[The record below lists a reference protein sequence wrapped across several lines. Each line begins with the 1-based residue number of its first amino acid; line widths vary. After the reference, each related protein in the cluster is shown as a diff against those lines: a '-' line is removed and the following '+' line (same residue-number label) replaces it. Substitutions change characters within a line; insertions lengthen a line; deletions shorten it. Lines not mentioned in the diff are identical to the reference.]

1 MLNKVSRLFHTL
13 KFLRIRQ
20 IFWRAVYL
28 FPRFNCLYQSQEK
41 LNTIDASKLFLGRS
55 GITTDFDH
63 FTYLNE
69 TYSLSEGGWDNP
81 KASKLWRYNL
91 HYFEFLLDEKLSTES
106 KANIIEKWILENPIG
121 KGSGWEPYPTSLR
134 IINWIKWH
142 WTAGCLSAT
151 AVESL
156 WIQSKWLSARP
167 EYHLLG
173 NHLFVNAKAMIFSAG
188 FFGLKPK
195 NKLLKL
201 GVKIFNEE
209 IEEQFLSDGSHFELS
224 PMYHALA
231 MEDLIDLYNVS
242 DLIQTKLSLEKI
254 REKIIKGLF
263 WLEQLTFSNN
273 EYAFFNDC
281 SNGIAPTLESLR
293 TYANGLG
300 IHLGIN
306 NANELNDFNKSG
318 YVVFRNSNIHLIA
331 DCGNIGPDYLP
342 GHAHADTLSFEL
354 AILGNRF
361 IVNTGTGEYGSS
373 DERLRQ
379 RGTSA
384 HSTIEVDRYNSSE
397 VWSGFRVARRA
408 RILDKKILINQSNI
422 CFKASH
428 NGYNRL
434 KNRAVHRREW
444 NISKGICRIDDYV
457 SGSNNKII
465 SRFYL
470 HPDLDVEMNNRILF
484 VKKRGKNLAVM
495 KFEKDFELIK
505 STYYEKF
512 GDRRNNLCILIRGT
526 TPFSSSLTIS
536 WPVCEESFI

>member
-1 MLNKVSRLFHTL
+1 LLNKVSRLFHTI
-13 KFLRIRQ
+13 KFLRPRQ

-28 FPRFNCLYQSQEK
+28 FPRFICLYKSQK
-41 LNTIDASKLFLGRS
+41 KFNTIAASKFFIGRT
-55 GITTDFDH
+55 GITTDFDS
-63 FTYLNE
+63 FTFLNE
-69 TYSLSEGGWDNP
+69 TFSLSEGGWDNP

-91 HYFEFLLDEKLSTES
+91 HYFEFLLDEKLSIES
-106 KANIIEKWILENPIG
+106 KANIIENWILENPIG

-151 AVESL
+151 AIESL

-167 EYHLLG
+167 EFHLLG

-188 FFGLKPK
+188 FFGLNPK
-195 NKLLKL
+195 DKILML
-201 GVKIFNEE
+201 GVKILNEE
-209 IEEQFLSDGSHFELS
+209 IEEQFLTDGSHFELS

-242 DLIQTKLSLEKI
+242 DLVQTKLSLETI
-254 REKIIKGLF
+254 REKIKKGLF

-273 EYAFFNDC
+273 EFAFFNDC

-293 TYANGLG
+293 TYANSLG
-300 IHLGIN
+300 IHLGVN
-306 NANELNDFNKSG
+306 TANELNDFNKSG
-318 YVVFRNSNIHLIA
+318 YVVVRNSTIHLIA

-354 AILGNRF
+354 SILGNRI
-361 IVNTGTGEYGSS
+361 IVNSGTGEYGSS

-384 HSTIEVDRYNSSE
+384 HSTIEVDGYDSSE

-408 RILDKKILINQSNI
+408 RILDKKILRNPTSI
-422 CFKASH
+422 CFEASH
-428 NGYNRL
+428 NGYHRL

-444 NISKGICRIDDYV
+444 TISMGNCRIDDYV
-457 SGSNNKII
+457 NGSNNKII

-470 HPDLDVEMNNRILF
+470 HPELEVEMNNRILY
-484 VKKRGKNLAVM
+484 VKKRGENLAVM
-495 KFEKDFELIK
+495 KFEQEFELIQ
-505 STYYEKF
+505 SSYYERF
-512 GDRRNNLCILIRGT
+512 GEKRQNSCILIKGT

-536 WPVCEESFI
+536 WPVCAE